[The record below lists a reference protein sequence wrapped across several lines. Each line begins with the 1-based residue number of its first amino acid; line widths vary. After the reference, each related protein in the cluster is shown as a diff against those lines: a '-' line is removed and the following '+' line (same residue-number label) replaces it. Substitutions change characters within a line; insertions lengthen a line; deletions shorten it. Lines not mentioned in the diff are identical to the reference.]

1 MTTKIDI
8 VNEEI
13 QKLISYN
20 FDEKEPEFDSIK
32 TDKPLLVI
40 WKSVDLKLQKIPES
54 NHGTFLNSEVYLI
67 LNIKSPEEKYAHIW
81 TGRKS
86 SKEKISYIS
95 FKVLQLDHKL
105 ENNCVILYESERN
118 ESELFKSYFKFFTIL
133 RDRIEE
139 IHKSLDDQQYK
150 ARLFHVHSS
159 GANIHSRQISI
170 NKKNIDTGDVY
181 MLDIGVKVFIY
192 IGKGSN
198 SFEKFHLSC
207 MVEKIKEVRQNKAI
221 IISIDESCELNEHD
235 LKNKNEFE
243 EFLQKF
249 EENIQETEEQ
259 NKIDKNYRKMMKLSD
274 ENGKLELTD
283 VEYKK
288 ESLVSQDSF
297 LIDRGDAIIIW
308 IGKEASKKEKKFA
321 KFYANKYISKE
332 NRNGLSVI
340 IVNEGKLSSELDK
353 CFK

>member
-1 MTTKIDI
+1 MSTKIDI

-40 WKSVDLKLQKIPES
+40 WKSVDLKLQKIAES
-54 NHGTFLNSEVYLI
+54 NHGTFADSDSYLI

-118 ESELFKSYFKFFTIL
+118 ESELFKSYFKFFTVL

-181 MLDIGVKVFIY
+181 MLDTGVKVFIY

-249 EENIQETEEQ
+249 EENIQETDEQ

-288 ESLVSQDSF
+288 ENLVSQDSF

>member
-1 MTTKIDI
+1 MTAKIDI
-8 VNEEI
+8 INEEI

-40 WKSVDLKLQKIPES
+40 WKSVDLKLQKIAES

-118 ESELFKSYFKFFTIL
+118 ESELFKSYFKFFTVL
-133 RDRIEE
+133 KDRIEE

-181 MLDIGVKVFIY
+181 MLDTGVKVFIY

-207 MVEKIKEVRQNKAI
+207 MVEKIKEVRQNKSI

-235 LKNKNEFE
+235 LKNKHE
-243 EFLQKF
+243 F

-308 IGKEASKKEKKFA
+308 IGKEASKKEKKVA
-321 KFYANKYISKE
+321 KFYANKHISKE

>member
-1 MTTKIDI
+1 MATKIDV

-32 TDKPLLVI
+32 TDKPLLIVWRSI
-40 WKSVDLKLQKIPES
+40 DLKLQKIAES
-54 NHGTFLNSEVYLI
+54 NHGTFADSDSYLI

-86 SKEKISYIS
+86 SKEEISFIS
-95 FKVLQLDHKL
+95 FKVLQLDNKL
-105 ENNCVILYESERN
+105 ENSCVILYESEGN
-118 ESELFKSYFKFFTIL
+118 ESELFKSYFKFFTVL
-133 RDRIEE
+133 KDRTEE
-139 IHKSLDDQQYK
+139 VQQSVDDQQYK

-159 GANIHSRQISI
+159 GANIQSKQISI

-181 MLDIGVKVFIY
+181 MLDTGLKVFIY

-207 MVEKIKEVRQNKAI
+207 MVEKIKEVRENKAI
-221 IISIDESCELNEHD
+221 IISIDESCELNEND
-235 LKNKNEFE
+235 LKQKNEFE

-259 NKIDKNYRKMMKLSD
+259 NKIDNNYNKKMKNPLF
-274 ENGKLELTD
+274 NNL
-283 VEYKK
+283 
-288 ESLVSQDSF
+288 F
-297 LIDRGDAIIIW
+297 
-308 IGKEASKKEKKFA
+308 
-321 KFYANKYISKE
+321 
-332 NRNGLSVI
+332 
-340 IVNEGKLSSELDK
+340 
-353 CFK
+353 

>member
-1 MTTKIDI
+1 MSTKIDI

-32 TDKPLLVI
+32 TDKPLLII
-40 WKSVDLKLQKIPES
+40 WKSVDLKLQKIAEKD
-54 NHGTFLNSEVYLI
+54 HGTFYDADSYLI

-86 SKEKISYIS
+86 SKEEIS
-95 FKVLQLDHKL
+95 FTSFKALQLDSKL
-105 ENNCVILYESERN
+105 ENNCVVLYESEGN

-133 RDRIEE
+133 KGGIEE
-139 IHKSLDDQQYK
+139 AQQSIDDQQYK

-159 GANIHSRQISI
+159 GANIQSKQISI
-170 NKKNIDTGDVY
+170 NKKNLDSGDVY
-181 MLDIGVKVFIY
+181 MLDTGLKVFIY

-221 IISIDESCELNEHD
+221 IISIDESCELNENDVKH
-235 LKNKNEFE
+235 KNEFE

-249 EENIQETEEQ
+249 EEDIKETDEQ

-321 KFYANKYISKE
+321 KFYANKHISKE
-332 NRNGLSVI
+332 NRSGLSVI

>member
-1 MTTKIDI
+1 MPIFGQEKK
-8 VNEEI
+8 VLKK
-13 QKLISYN
+13 KLS
-20 FDEKEPEFDSIK
+20 F
-32 TDKPLLVI
+32 V
-40 WKSVDLKLQKIPES
+40 
-54 NHGTFLNSEVYLI
+54 
-67 LNIKSPEEKYAHIW
+67 
-81 TGRKS
+81 
-86 SKEKISYIS
+86 S

-105 ENNCVILYESERN
+105 ENNCVILYESEGN
-118 ESELFKSYFKFFTIL
+118 ESELFKSYFKFFTVL
-133 RDRIEE
+133 KGGIEE
-139 IHKSLDDQQYK
+139 AKRSIDDQQYK

-159 GANIHSRQISI
+159 GANIQSKQISI
-170 NKKNIDTGDVY
+170 NKKNIDSGDVY
-181 MLDIGVKVFIY
+181 LLDAGVKVFIY

-198 SFEKFHLSC
+198 GFEKFHLNC
-207 MVEKIKEVRQNKAI
+207 MVEKIKSNRQNKST
-221 IISIDESCELNEHD
+221 IISIDESCDLNEND

-259 NKIDKNYRKMMKLSD
+259 TKIDKNYRKMMKLSD

-321 KFYANKYISKE
+321 KFYANKHISKE
-332 NRNGLSVI
+332 NRNGLSII

>member
-8 VNEEI
+8 VNEDI

-32 TDKPLLVI
+32 SDKPLLVI
-40 WKSVDLKLQKIPES
+40 WRSVDLKLQKIPES
-54 NHGTFLNSEVYLI
+54 NYGIFFDADSYLI

-81 TGRKS
+81 TGKRS
-86 SKEKISYIS
+86 SKEEISFIS
-95 FKVLQLDHKL
+95 FKAFQLDHKL
-105 ENNCVILYESERN
+105 ENNCVILYESQRN
-118 ESELFKSYFKFFTIL
+118 ESELFKSYFKFFTVL
-133 RDRIEE
+133 KGGIEE
-139 IHKSLDDQQYK
+139 AQKSLDDQQYK

-159 GANIHSRQISI
+159 GANIQSKQISI
-170 NKKNIDTGDVY
+170 NKKNIDSGDVY
-181 MLDIGVKVFIY
+181 LLDTGVKVFIY

-207 MVEKIKEVRQNKAI
+207 MVEKIKEARQNKAI
-221 IISIDESCELNEHD
+221 IVSIDESCELNETD
-235 LKNKNEFE
+235 VKNKNEFE
-243 EFLQKF
+243 EFLLKF
-249 EENIQETEEQ
+249 EENIQETNEQ
-259 NKIDKNYRKMMKLSD
+259 NKINKNYKKMMKLSD

-297 LIDRGDAIIIW
+297 LIDRGDAIIVW

-321 KFYANKYISKE
+321 KIYANQHISKE

>member
-8 VNEEI
+8 VEDEI

-20 FDEKEPEFDSIK
+20 FDEKEPEFDPIK

-40 WKSVDLKLQKIPES
+40 WNSVDLKLQKISES
-54 NHGTFLNSEVYLI
+54 NHGSFFDSETYLI

-81 TGRKS
+81 TGNKS
-86 SKEKISYIS
+86 SKEKISFIS

-105 ENNCVILYESERN
+105 ENNCVILYESEGN
-118 ESELFKSYFKFFTIL
+118 ESELLKSYFKFFTVFKG
-133 RDRIEE
+133 RIEE
-139 IHKSLDDQQYK
+139 VQKSLEDQQYK

-159 GANIHSRQISI
+159 GANIQSKEISI
-170 NKKNIDTGDVY
+170 NKKNIDSGDVY
-181 MLDIGVKVFIY
+181 LFDAGVKVFIY

-221 IISIDESCELNEHD
+221 IVSIDESCDLNEND
-235 LKNKNEFE
+235 LKNKDEFE
-243 EFLQKF
+243 EFLKKF
-249 EENIQETEEQ
+249 EENIQETDEQ
-259 NKIDKNYRKMMKLSD
+259 NKIDKNYKKMMKLSD

-288 ESLVSQDSF
+288 ESLVSQDSY

-321 KFYANKYISKE
+321 KFYANKYINKE
-332 NRNGLSVI
+332 NRNELSI
-340 IVNEGKLSSELDK
+340 IVVNEGKLSSELDK